1 MNTLEFSPLR
11 DALRCDRLL
20 RALGRRIPPGAIIQ
34 TSDQNIF
41 EQSIELVRALIRH
54 DPCLLPFALEAIER
68 LQAVGF
74 QRQHPDECFF
84 YLLNCLTALRLDMP
98 LPDEYF
104 YEFIL
109 FFSEFQRAL
118 QNESDREF
126 AGFVSSSS
134 T

>member
-1 MNTLEFSPLR
+1 MQTIEYSPLR

-20 RALGRRIPPGAIIQ
+20 RALGRRIPPGVIHA
-34 TSDQNIF
+34 SDQNIF
-41 EQSIELVRALIRH
+41 EQSIELVQALIRH
-54 DPCLLPFALEAIER
+54 DPHSLPFALEAIER

-84 YLLNCLTALRLDMP
+84 YLLNCLTALRLDIP
-98 LPDEYF
+98 IQDEQF

-109 FFSEFQRAL
+109 FFSEFSRAL

-126 AGFVSSSS
+126 AGFVSSSAA
-134 T
+134 